1 LEATAEGAVSE
12 ANIKPQSPDSYI
24 HHVYPIE
31 AREHVTSGAVGAS
44 GGCWCGPD
52 LYRLCTACYDDDPGC
67 WRCGGEGIVPVGVIV
82 PGDRVIVV
90 HHFIPDD
97 ATSAVG

>member
-1 LEATAEGAVSE
+1 VSE

-31 AREHVTSGAVGAS
+31 AREHVTRGT
-44 GGCWCGPD
+44 GCWCGPD
-52 LYRLCTACYDDDPGC
+52 LYRLCTVCDGDAPGC
-67 WRCGGEGIVPVGVIV
+67 WACGGDGIVEIDKIV

-90 HHFIPDD
+90 HRYIPDD
-97 ATSAVG
+97 VTFAMG

>member
-1 LEATAEGAVSE
+1 VVAEAAVSE
-12 ANIKPQSPDSYI
+12 ARIVPQSPDSYI

-31 AREHVTSGAVGAS
+31 AREHVTRGTN
-44 GGCWCGPD
+44 CWCGPD
-52 LYRLCTACYDDDPGC
+52 LYRLCTACYSDDLDC
-67 WRCGGEGIVPVGVIV
+67 WRCGGEGIVPVAAIV

-97 ATSAVG
+97 ATSAMG

>member
-1 LEATAEGAVSE
+1 MATTAEAAVSE

-31 AREHVTSGAVGAS
+31 AREHVTRGT
-44 GGCWCGPD
+44 GCWCGPD
-52 LYRLCTACYDDDPGC
+52 LYRLCTACYGDDPGC
-67 WRCGGEGIVPVGVIV
+67 WACGGEGIVRIEAIV

-90 HHFIPDD
+90 HRYIPDD
-97 ATSAVG
+97 VTSVVG

>member
-1 LEATAEGAVSE
+1 VSE
-12 ANIKPQSPDSYI
+12 ARIDPQSPDSYI
-24 HHVYPIE
+24 RHVYPIE
-31 AREHVTSGAVGAS
+31 DREHVTSGAGGAS

-52 LYRLCTACYDDDPGC
+52 LYRLCTACDGDDPDC
-67 WRCGGEGIVPVGVIV
+67 WRCGGEGIVPVAVIV

-97 ATSAVG
+97 ATSATG